1 MKNKH
6 NKKRNTAFI
15 FEALLREMSKSII
28 GKDKSRKKKIFDV
41 LQEHFSKGTILE
53 QELQCYRALTKES
66 SLDSYTAEKMIH
78 RAKTKYDS
86 LNKKKIFQE
95 QSRVISKINKTIAPS
110 VFSNYVPNYKSF
122 ATIAQIFSEKTPL
135 KQKVLME
142 SQIVGV
148 LTSSPEEKTRETSQV
163 NPLVV
168 NKFAEK
174 FNNRYSGLLPEQ
186 QKILG
191 RYVASFDDDGA
202 DFRIVIGSELQR
214 IHAAVKESL
223 SLPEIME
230 DEQMKNNTEKVLGEI
245 ESFNVSN
252 IREKDLK
259 KILKLQ
265 HLVSEYKAD
274 AS

>member
-1 MKNKH
+1 
-6 NKKRNTAFI
+6 
-15 FEALLREMSKSII
+15 
-28 GKDKSRKKKIFDV
+28 
-41 LQEHFSKGTILE
+41 
-53 QELQCYRALTKES
+53 
-66 SLDSYTAEKMIH
+66 
-78 RAKTKYDS
+78 
-86 LNKKKIFQE
+86 
-95 QSRVISKINKTIAPS
+95 
-110 VFSNYVPNYKSF
+110 
-122 ATIAQIFSEKTPL
+122 
-135 KQKVLME
+135 ME
-142 SQIVGV
+142 SQIVEV

-202 DFRIVIGSELQR
+202 DFRIVVGSELQR
-214 IHAAVKESL
+214 IHTAVKESL

>member
-15 FEALLREMSKSII
+15 FEALLREMSKAII
-28 GKDKSRKKKIFDV
+28 EKDKTRKKKIFDV

-53 QELQCYRALTKES
+53 QELQCYRALIKES

-78 RAKTKYDS
+78 RAKTKYDN

-95 QSRVISKINKTIAPS
+95 QSKVISKINKTIAPS

-142 SQIVGV
+142 RQIVGV
-148 LTSSPEEKTRETSQV
+148 LTSSPEEKTKETSQV
-163 NPLVV
+163 NSLVV
-168 NKFAEK
+168 NNFTEK
-174 FNNRYSGLLPEQ
+174 FNNRYSELLPEQ
-186 QKILG
+186 QRILG
-191 RYVASFDDDGA
+191 RYVSSFDDDGA
-202 DFRIVIGSELQR
+202 DFRIVVGSELRR

-252 IREKDLK
+252 ITEKDLK

-265 HLVSEYKAD
+265 HLVSEYETD
-274 AS
+274 DS